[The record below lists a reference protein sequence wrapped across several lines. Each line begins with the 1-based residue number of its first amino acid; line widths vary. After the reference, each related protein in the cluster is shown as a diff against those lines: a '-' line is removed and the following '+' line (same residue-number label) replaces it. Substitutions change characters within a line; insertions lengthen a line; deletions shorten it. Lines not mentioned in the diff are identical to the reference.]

1 MTAQRIDAL
10 TSLRF
15 FAAVSIA
22 LFHASMVFPIL
33 AVARHLALTQ
43 GVSVFFVLSGFVL
56 SHSHK
61 RIGERGEVGRFY
73 VARIARIWPLHAC
86 TARVAIWLAHNDG
99 NTYGPIAQLLNALL
113 LQAWVPDESVYFAV
127 NGVSW
132 TLSDEAFFYAVFPLL
147 ARLRP
152 RHLAILATSLLTV
165 FMLSLVRHSELP
177 WMLWSAMISP
187 ITRLNEFM
195 LGIAAYHL
203 YDARLRH
210 LQLPRGLATL
220 IEVLAA
226 ALSIT
231 TAYFG
236 AFENIGRLPVTLWA
250 PANVW
255 FSNTGS
261 GVPAAILIAV
271 LAMQRGYV
279 AKFLRLTPLVFLGET
294 SFSIYMTHELVLR
307 ALEQNHASLKGIS
320 EILQISLYFAATL
333 AISTIAYLLIERP
346 SQQRVRK
353 WLNRYLL
360 SGTHA

>member
-1 MTAQRIDAL
+1 
-10 TSLRF
+10 
-15 FAAVSIA
+15 
-22 LFHASMVFPIL
+22 
-33 AVARHLALTQ
+33 
-43 GVSVFFVLSGFVL
+43 
-56 SHSHK
+56 
-61 RIGERGEVGRFY
+61 
-73 VARIARIWPLHAC
+73 
-86 TARVAIWLAHNDG
+86 
-99 NTYGPIAQLLNALL
+99 
-113 LQAWVPDESVYFAV
+113 
-127 NGVSW
+127 
-132 TLSDEAFFYAVFPLL
+132 
-147 ARLRP
+147 
-152 RHLAILATSLLTV
+152 
-165 FMLSLVRHSELP
+165 
-177 WMLWSAMISP
+177 MISP